1 MKNKELS
8 IREMVIK
15 ANIAYLDGKT
25 FKDRWNEEDI
35 TDAALIREIIINNEN
50 KYYVENFKGG
60 ILSLR
65 TKIKESP
72 ITEKTL
78 LSLGFE
84 REDVSAEESGDEPY
98 FYFIYNLK
106 NERAILISCANDEC
120 KDYPYNDDNA
130 DIDYDSRCNNYTV
143 EFFNEED
150 AGYIDNA
157 NVLESLVNA
166 LKSLKN
172 N

>member
-1 MKNKELS
+1 MKNKEMS

-25 FKDRWNEEDI
+25 FKDRWNKEDI
-35 TDAALIREIIINNEN
+35 TDAALIRDILINNEN

-72 ITEKTL
+72 ITEKLL

-98 FYFIYNLK
+98 FYFTYNLK

-120 KDYPYNDDNA
+120 KDIDVGD
-130 DIDYDSRCNNYTV
+130 DIDYNNRCNNYIV

-157 NVLESLVNA
+157 MILKNLINVLKC
-166 LKSLKN
+166 LKSK
-172 N
+172 